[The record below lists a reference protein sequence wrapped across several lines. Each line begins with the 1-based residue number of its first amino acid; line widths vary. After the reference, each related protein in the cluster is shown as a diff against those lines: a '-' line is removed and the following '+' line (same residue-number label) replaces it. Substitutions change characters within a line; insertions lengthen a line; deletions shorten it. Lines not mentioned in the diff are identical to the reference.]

1 MKAGQSNRISVGGN
15 VDGPV
20 IAGNRN
26 VVHHVPESAPA
37 ARAGEPVGTEDDLTP
52 RLGFVFDI
60 VGYGGRAA
68 EGKADLEERLS
79 TLTRRVL
86 ADLGID
92 LADTRYAV
100 SGDGIVV
107 FLPVGVASTRILPT
121 LICAASTRLARDNNR
136 YRDRMRLRLAIG
148 SGLLG
153 DGPLGF
159 TGDLVVDLH
168 RLVDSDVLREAVR
181 ENPKA
186 DLAILVSA
194 ALHDEV
200 VRPGHLDAQD
210 FTRCQ
215 VTTKEFTATAWLRLC

>member
-1 MKAGQSNRISVGGN
+1 MKGRQSNSISVGGD
-15 VDGPV
+15 VSGSV
-20 IAGNRN
+20 VAGNRN
-26 VVHHVPESAPA
+26 VVQHTPRPQTAE
-37 ARAGEPVGTEDDLTP
+37 AGEPAEGLTP

-60 VGYGGRAA
+60 VGYGGRLA

-79 TLTRRVL
+79 SLTRRVV

-92 LADTRYAV
+92 LEDTRYAV

-107 FLPVGVASTRILPT
+107 FLPVGVASTRVLPT
-121 LICAASTRLARDNNR
+121 LICAASSRLASDNNR
-136 YRDRMRLRLAIG
+136 FRDRMRLRLAVG

-168 RLVDSDVLREAVR
+168 RLVDSDVLRQAVR

-200 VRPGHLDAQD
+200 VRPGYLDARD
-210 FTRCQ
+210 FTRCE
-215 VTTKEFTATAWLRLC
+215 VTTKEFSAPAWLRLC